1 MGRSLLEIAETL
13 RDTNK
18 KVQLI
23 YAFNG
28 TGKTRLSREFKEL
41 ISPKDAVTKDEE
53 AALLRVLYYNA
64 YTEDLFFWDND
75 LEGDVERKL
84 SIRPNKF
91 TNLALEFLKEQGQ
104 DGNIA
109 TNFQRYAGD
118 DITPLLSP
126 DFSEVTFSLT
136 RGNDEDLPNIKV
148 SKGEESNY
156 IWCVFYSLLE
166 LVVETLNTA
175 EPDERDVR
183 QFDDLE
189 YVFID
194 DPVSSLDDTHLI
206 ELAVNIAA
214 LIKSSQS
221 EKLKFV
227 VTTHNPLFYNVL
239 HNELNNADPDSGY
252 RRRDSEK
259 WRLERAED
267 GTFAI
272 FNKANDA
279 PFSYHLFLFAELEKS
294 IAADELQKYHFNFL
308 RNILEKTATF
318 LGYTRWK
325 DLLPEEASGSRTAYF
340 NRIINLSSHSKT
352 AGDEVSAITQAD
364 KRVLA
369 RLVSILKE
377 TYKFNTGLDTE

>member
-1 MGRSLLEIAETL
+1 MGQTLLEIAETL

-28 TGKTRLSREFKEL
+28 TGKTRLSRAFKEL
-41 ISPKDAVTKDEE
+41 ISPKDAAAEDEE
-53 AALLRVLYYNA
+53 AAPLRVLYYNA

-91 TNLALEFLKEQGQ
+91 THLALEFLREQGQ

-136 RGNDEDLPNIKV
+136 RGNDENLNYIKV

-175 EPDERDVR
+175 EPEERDVR

-206 ELAVNIAA
+206 ELAVNIAQ

-221 EKLKFV
+221 PELKFI
-227 VTTHNPLFYNVL
+227 VTTHNPLFFNVL
-239 HNELNNADPDSGY
+239 HNELSNKDLNSGY
-252 RRRDSEK
+252 RPKHSEK

-267 GTFAI
+267 GTFVI
-272 FNKANDA
+272 FNNANDA
-279 PFSYHLFLFAELEKS
+279 PFSYHLFLFAELERA
-294 IAADELQKYHFNFL
+294 IVADELQKYHFNFL

-325 DLLPEEASGSRTAYF
+325 DLLPEAAPGSQTAYF
-340 NRIINLSSHSKT
+340 NRIINLSSHSKISS
-352 AGDEVSAITQAD
+352 AEVSAITEAD
-364 KRVLA
+364 KRVLS
-369 RLVSILKE
+369 RLVEILKV
-377 TYKFNTGLDTE
+377 TFKFNSSLTNE